1 MARAPVPLHPDLPL
15 AAARGRKN
23 ALVVDDSRL
32 QRRILAA
39 SLKRW
44 GYDVTEAATAEEA
57 LEKCRDQRPDLVL
70 SDWVMPGMS
79 GIEFCRIFRELSGED
94 YSYFILLTS
103 KSEKAEV
110 ARGLGAGADD
120 FLVKPVNNDELRARI
135 TVGERIV
142 DMQRELS
149 ETNRLMSTTLEELQR
164 VYDSLDKDLRE
175 AKELQ
180 QSLLRERQKTLDQG
194 HISLLLR
201 SSGHVG
207 GDLVGFFN
215 AGEDRLGLFGI
226 DVSGHGVSSALM
238 TARLAGYLSGS
249 APEQNV
255 ALERVDADAFRA
267 RPPAQTVASLNALVL
282 NEMETEH
289 YFTLLLAIVDL
300 NTGLT
305 QITQAGHPHPAILRA
320 CGRIEQVGN
329 GGFPVGLLSTAEF
342 DQFDVQLNAG
352 DRLLIL
358 SDGVTECP
366 NEQGELLGE
375 EGLDALLRSLDG
387 MEGNGLLEGLVWRL
401 SEYAGVQDFPD
412 DVSAN
417 LFEYTGPPAST

>member
-1 MARAPVPLHPDLPL
+1 MARAPVPLHPDLPP
-15 AAARGRKN
+15 AAARTRKN

-44 GYDVTEAATAEEA
+44 GYDVTEAASAEEA

-342 DQFDVQLNAG
+342 DQFDVQLNPG

>member
-267 RPPAQTVASLNALVL
+267 RPPVQTVASLNALVL